1 VGRPNLVESQS
12 LTATPLLRCSFA
24 IACAEHR
31 WPATRGQPKLSDF
44 REDNFLGI
52 STEAGGTFMHLL
64 RTGCQRDGGFEPN
77 FLTVGNSLESLLSM
91 VAAGRGVL
99 LAPQIVFRYPSA
111 GVSFH
116 ILSGAKE
123 KFRMFLMRRKMPE
136 PAVTVD
142 NFIKI
147 LLQSLPRDCKPEI
160 QDDGGKRG
168 QRSNGVSE

>member
-1 VGRPNLVESQS
+1 
-12 LTATPLLRCSFA
+12 
-24 IACAEHR
+24 
-31 WPATRGQPKLSDF
+31 
-44 REDNFLGI
+44 
-52 STEAGGTFMHLL
+52 
-64 RTGCQRDGGFEPN
+64 
-77 FLTVGNSLESLLSM
+77 
-91 VAAGRGVL
+91 
-99 LAPQIVFRYPSA
+99 VFRYPSA